1 MRKGRQRSNAS
12 PGLGSRKRLGP
23 GVQEAKDRQFFRIPN
38 SELRIPAGVLG
49 SGFLRLLL
57 IVVCVG
63 LAGGAS
69 AQQIRFLDGSE
80 GSGIQFIHY
89 TGASGEKYVMESIG
103 SGCGLFDYDGDGDLD
118 VYLVNGAPLPGSR
131 FDKTPRNR
139 LYRNEGRE
147 GDWTFTDVTESS
159 GAGDTGYGMAC
170 TVGDYDNDGD
180 LDLHVTNYG
189 PNALYRNE
197 GDGTFTDVTAEAGL
211 GVDDRRWS
219 ASAAFVDIDRDG
231 LLDLYVVNYVEYDL
245 GSNWRCTLPGTDIR
259 TYCHPDFYPPLA
271 DVLYRNNGDGTFADV
286 TESSG
291 VYSGEGKGL
300 GIVCGDFDLDG
311 TPDIFVANDS
321 VANFLFLNRGDGTF
335 DEVGIVSGTS
345 HNWAGDAEAGMGV
358 TSADIDGDGDF
369 DITIGHL
376 DGETDTAY
384 LNEGDGSFTDTTPS
398 HGIGVATRNKVT
410 FGLAYLDADNDGDPD
425 LFAAN
430 GHVLDNLHLIP
441 GAIKYRQTNQVFEN
455 VNGVLRDASGEA
467 GPALEIRK
475 ASRGLAAGDV
485 DNDGDVDLLI
495 NNMGE
500 RFDLLLNEG
509 GKGNGWLMVKLVGAA
524 RTDAGRAG
532 PGASNRDAIGAK
544 VRVVSGDL
552 DRIQEVRSA
561 YSYCS
566 ASDLRVHF
574 GLGERTVV
582 DTVEIS
588 WPSGHRERIVGVT
601 ANRLLV
607 VHERGQATEMDW
619 ETGEARELR
628 SVGGD

>member
-1 MRKGRQRSNAS
+1 VPRVPCPDPRAQ
-12 PGLGSRKRLGP
+12 
-23 GVQEAKDRQFFRIPN
+23 
-38 SELRIPAGVLG
+38 
-49 SGFLRLLL
+49 SGAFLYLTVVALL
-57 IVVCVG
+57 IG
-63 LAGGAS
+63 LVAGTPA
-69 AQQIRFLDGSE
+69 AEIRFVDGSE
-80 GSGIQFIHY
+80 SSGIPFVHV
-89 TGASGEKYVMESIG
+89 TGASGEKYVMESIS

-118 VYLVNGAPLPGSR
+118 IYMVNGAPLPGYRSEEI
-131 FDKTPRNR
+131 PRNR

-147 GDWTFTDVTESS
+147 KGWTFTDVTESS

-189 PNALYRNE
+189 PNVMYRNE

-211 GVDDRRWS
+211 GVDDKRWS
-219 ASAAFVDIDRDG
+219 ASAAFVDIDQDG
-231 LLDLYVVNYVEYDL
+231 DLDLYVVNYVRYDL
-245 GSNWRCTLPGTDIR
+245 GNNWRCTLPGTDIR
-259 TYCHPDFYPPLA
+259 AYCHPDFYPPLA
-271 DVLYRNNGDGTFADV
+271 DVLYRNNGDGTFTDV
-286 TESSG
+286 SKASG
-291 VYSGEGKGL
+291 VFSEEGKGL

-311 TPDIFVANDS
+311 SPDIFVTNDS
-321 VANFLFLNRGDGTF
+321 VANFLFLNRGDGSF
-335 DEVGIVSGTS
+335 DELGMLSGTS

-358 TSADIDGDGDF
+358 SCADIEGDGDL

-376 DGETDTAY
+376 AKETDTLY
-384 LNEGDGSFTDTTPS
+384 RNEGDGSFTDATPTMDLS
-398 HGIGVATRNKVT
+398 RASRSKVT

-430 GHVLDNLHLIP
+430 GHVVDNLHLIP
-441 GAIKYRQTNQVFEN
+441 GDITYRQTNQVFEN
-455 VNGVLRDASGEA
+455 VNGVLTDASADA
-467 GPALEIRK
+467 GPGLEIKK

-485 DNDGDVDLLI
+485 DNDGDVDVLI

-509 GKGNGWLMVKLVGAA
+509 GKGNGWLTVKLVGAA
-524 RTDAGRAG
+524 RPVEGQKVGRQEG
-532 PGASNRDAIGAK
+532 RVSNRDAIGAK

-552 DRIQEVRSA
+552 DRIKEVRSA

-574 GLGERTVV
+574 GLGKRAAV

-588 WPSGHRERIVGVT
+588 WPSGARETIMGVT

-607 VHERGQATEMDW
+607 VHERGEVSETNW
-619 ETGEARELR
+619 ETGEVRVLR
-628 SVGGD
+628 PSP